1 MNNTV
6 LEFECI
12 GMDGGSKFPIEY
24 TGRGQD
30 ISPEFIIK
38 NLSPN
43 AKTLAVTLEDLSHPI
58 KDFTHWVIWNIP
70 ATDRI
75 KKNIPVGKTVPML
88 GNARQGIGYGFH
100 RYVGPKPP
108 KGKKHTYRFTVYL
121 ENLQR
126 LLGQPP
132 VPEDGEFSEED
143 IDKYVFGVRVYEDR
157 FEWLLNLS
165 PEARGELDDAGSP
178 VYFTKLTVTPD
189 DERAWFKMHPQWS
202 KSNKYAE
209 LEAWIFI

>member
-1 MNNTV
+1 MIEKQPALRLNIPDRPQRAGVLGVQADWGVGELGEAVAGNGGRMNNTL

-12 GMDGGSKFPIEY
+12 GMDDGRKFPIEY

-75 KKNIPVGKTVPML
+75 KKNIPAGKSVPML
-88 GNARQGIGYGFH
+88 GNARQGIGYGLH
-100 RYVGPKPP
+100 RYAGPKPP
-108 KGKKHTYRFTVYL
+108 KGKKHTYRFTVYSL
-121 ENLQR
+121 DCEINISVNSMKRSFLKKAERHIIQK
-126 LLGQPP
+126 GSI
-132 VPEDGEFSEED
+132 VGEFE
-143 IDKYVFGVRVYEDR
+143 
-157 FEWLLNLS
+157 
-165 PEARGELDDAGSP
+165 
-178 VYFTKLTVTPD
+178 
-189 DERAWFKMHPQWS
+189 
-202 KSNKYAE
+202 
-209 LEAWIFI
+209 

>member
-1 MNNTV
+1 MIEKQPALRLNIPDRPQRAGVLGVQADWGVGELGEAVAGNGGRMNNTL

-12 GMDGGSKFPIEY
+12 GMDDGRKFPIEY

-75 KKNIPVGKTVPML
+75 KKNIPAGKTVPML

-100 RYVGPKPP
+100 RYAGPKPP
-108 KGKKHTYRFTVYL
+108 KGKKHTYRFTVYSL
-121 ENLQR
+121 DCEINISANSMKRNFLKKAERHIIQK
-126 LLGQPP
+126 GSI
-132 VPEDGEFSEED
+132 VGEFE
-143 IDKYVFGVRVYEDR
+143 
-157 FEWLLNLS
+157 
-165 PEARGELDDAGSP
+165 
-178 VYFTKLTVTPD
+178 
-189 DERAWFKMHPQWS
+189 
-202 KSNKYAE
+202 
-209 LEAWIFI
+209 

>member
-1 MNNTV
+1 MIEKQPALRLNIPDRPQRAGVLGVQADWGVGELGEAVAGNGGRMNNTL

-12 GMDGGSKFPIEY
+12 GMDDGRKFPIEY

-75 KKNIPVGKTVPML
+75 KKNIPAGKTVPML

-100 RYVGPKPP
+100 CYAGPKPP
-108 KGKKHTYRFTVYL
+108 KGKKHTYRFTVYSL
-121 ENLQR
+121 DCEINISANSMKRNFLKKAERHIIQK
-126 LLGQPP
+126 GSI
-132 VPEDGEFSEED
+132 VGEFE
-143 IDKYVFGVRVYEDR
+143 
-157 FEWLLNLS
+157 
-165 PEARGELDDAGSP
+165 
-178 VYFTKLTVTPD
+178 
-189 DERAWFKMHPQWS
+189 
-202 KSNKYAE
+202 
-209 LEAWIFI
+209 

>member
-75 KKNIPVGKTVPML
+75 KKNIPAGKAVPML
-88 GNARQGIGYGFH
+88 GNARQGIGYGLH
-100 RYVGPKPP
+100 RYAGPKPP
-108 KGKKHTYRFTVYL
+108 KGKKHTYRFTVYSL
-121 ENLQR
+121 DCEINISVNSMKRYFLKKAERHIIQK
-126 LLGQPP
+126 GSI
-132 VPEDGEFSEED
+132 VGEFE
-143 IDKYVFGVRVYEDR
+143 
-157 FEWLLNLS
+157 
-165 PEARGELDDAGSP
+165 
-178 VYFTKLTVTPD
+178 
-189 DERAWFKMHPQWS
+189 
-202 KSNKYAE
+202 
-209 LEAWIFI
+209 

>member
-100 RYVGPKPP
+100 CYAGPKPP
-108 KGKKHTYRFTVYL
+108 KGKKHTYRFTVYSL
-121 ENLQR
+121 DCEINISANSMKRNFLKMAERHIIQK
-126 LLGQPP
+126 GSI
-132 VPEDGEFSEED
+132 VGEFE
-143 IDKYVFGVRVYEDR
+143 
-157 FEWLLNLS
+157 
-165 PEARGELDDAGSP
+165 
-178 VYFTKLTVTPD
+178 
-189 DERAWFKMHPQWS
+189 
-202 KSNKYAE
+202 
-209 LEAWIFI
+209 

>member
-1 MNNTV
+1 MKVASLWLHIPDTPQPDKVGQAAPAFRRIGESGSSGCRECRNKLLKLGGIMNNTV

-75 KKNIPVGKTVPML
+75 KKNIPAGKTVPML

-100 RYVGPKPP
+100 RYAGPKPP
-108 KGKKHTYRFTVYL
+108 KGKKHTYRFTVYSL
-121 ENLQR
+121 DCEINISANSMKRNFLKKAGRHIIQK
-126 LLGQPP
+126 GSI
-132 VPEDGEFSEED
+132 VGEFE
-143 IDKYVFGVRVYEDR
+143 
-157 FEWLLNLS
+157 
-165 PEARGELDDAGSP
+165 
-178 VYFTKLTVTPD
+178 
-189 DERAWFKMHPQWS
+189 
-202 KSNKYAE
+202 
-209 LEAWIFI
+209 